1 MREKE
6 RDTATTGERR
16 RERAK
21 YKKMNSEERKKE
33 GIIWSG
39 GKGEVLEVEK
49 KRERERIGEEGAA
62 GQKEG
67 EREEG
72 KNRDDARKSKIEK
85 KK

>member
-1 MREKE
+1 
-6 RDTATTGERR
+6 
-16 RERAK
+16 
-21 YKKMNSEERKKE
+21 MNSKERKKE

-39 GKGEVLEVEK
+39 RKGEVLEVEK

-67 EREEG
+67 EREEV